1 MCVCEWM
8 CESVGVPLNVYEVS
22 VRTAWLRQESWLQCA
37 PPVPASVTSHLSV
50 RTSNLGVAAP
60 TSKATERFMKSVY
73 EEWKRRAPLPAGVT
87 RSFLGGAVCW
97 GPAGSLGLAK
107 GLWLPGLL
115 RPPLSPPLD
124 FGEVALCA
132 QWSGWEQDA
141 PVICAPGVRWT
152 IGEKTPQVNVSPLSF
167 EQSISFIPCFHTLLH
182 DAQPAFAQLLA
193 QPCWT
198 ASERREQETTCRSS
212 SRSPG
217 VCSLWYPPGPGQGC
231 VLCCRTALGRWW

>member
-1 MCVCEWM
+1 MSAEGCVCVCEWM

-107 GLWLPGLL
+107 GLWIPGLL

-124 FGEVALCA
+124 FGEAAWGAWTPLLLTFPF
-132 QWSGWEQDA
+132 SLT
-141 PVICAPGVRWT
+141 PGT
-152 IGEKTPQVNVSPLSF
+152 AFPKSCLGPPHCPEGGPL
-167 EQSISFIPCFHTLLH
+167 ELGCPWPC
-182 DAQPAFAQLLA
+182 
-193 QPCWT
+193 
-198 ASERREQETTCRSS
+198 R
-212 SRSPG
+212 
-217 VCSLWYPPGPGQGC
+217 
-231 VLCCRTALGRWW
+231 GR